1 MSNKI
6 TRQIAREE
14 KKALQRRE
22 QLNKQGLG
30 KESSNDGKKS
40 EGYTSE
46 SASQEA
52 NHTSDNTY
60 IFENSGVIGKQSITL
75 DDLKSDG
82 ETLGTD
88 STSEEQVAAPKR
100 SVLEEMEAE
109 KKAKKKAA
117 KEAKK
122 ANAKNNKSS
131 KKNADGSMITRSD
144 IRKKNRKNKI
154 EFERNQEELE
164 REKYLTDNDMVEAVV
179 PVNLQQKFLYYTT
192 SVKKL
197 EKRTRRLRAT
207 LTFVIIIAIVFV
219 ALFVYEMGET
229 KRTYNNIYER
239 AITDTIDTIKGQQA
253 NPIAGDRFYR
263 MVTAET
269 NTVRMAAENIGLAEE
284 KTNKLNDVY
293 YLMVN
298 YPKQMEKK
306 YQDIVDIYSLLLKN
320 KNDKKAYDKIEQLK
334 ALIDKLGE

>member
-6 TRQIAREE
+6 ARQIAREE

-22 QLNKQGLG
+22 QLNRQGLSKDSSKDVNIAPDDLNTTDTASDDLNKG
-30 KESSNDGKKS
+30 SSNDIKPSG
-40 EGYTSE
+40 GRTSI
-46 SASQEA
+46 S
-52 NHTSDNTY
+52 
-60 IFENSGVIGKQSITL
+60 L

-82 ETLGTD
+82 QTLGNESSD
-88 STSEEQVAAPKR
+88 EDEAPAPKR

-109 KKAKKKAA
+109 KKARKKAA

-122 ANAKNNKSS
+122 ADSKKSS
-131 KKNADGSMITRSD
+131 KKNADGSKIKRSD
-144 IRKKNRKNKI
+144 ARKNTRKNKI
-154 EFERNQEELE
+154 EIERNQEVLE
-164 REKYLTDNDMVEAVV
+164 REKYLTDNDMVEAIV

-197 EKRTRRLRAT
+197 EKRVRRLRYA
-207 LTFVIIIAIVFV
+207 LTFISVCAAIFL
-219 ALFVYEMGET
+219 AMFIYEMGET
-229 KRTYNNIYER
+229 KRTYNRIYER
-239 AITDTIDTIKGQQA
+239 AVTDTIDTIKGQQE

-269 NTVRMAAENIGLAEE
+269 NTVRMAAENIGLSEE

-293 YLMVN
+293 YLMVD

-306 YQDIVDIYSLLLKN
+306 YQEIVDIYNLLLKD
-320 KNDKKAYDKIEQLK
+320 KNHKKAYDKIEQLK
-334 ALIDKLGE
+334 SSIDKLGE